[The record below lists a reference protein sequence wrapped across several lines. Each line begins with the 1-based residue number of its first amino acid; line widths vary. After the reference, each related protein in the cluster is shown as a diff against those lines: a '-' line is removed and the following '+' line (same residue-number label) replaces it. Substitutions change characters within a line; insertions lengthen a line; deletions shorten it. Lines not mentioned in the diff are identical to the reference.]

1 MQISIDGT
9 DLFPTAG
16 NTATAASGP
25 LDIAIAIGNGAG
37 AGAGES
43 AVGVPPPFFDFSFAD
58 GTNSSAVTGGGGF
71 NSAIVIGTNSTAEA
85 GAPENFC
92 FGICPPGDKSD
103 FAAAFGNDLHASA
116 TGGSFLTTID
126 PAPAAAA
133 PSDLNPF
140 EDLFGTAGINTWTTG
155 ADTLLNG
162 SDPSQA
168 ASLDAS
174 VDAFIAAEDAGYV
187 DSGAGP
193 AYLVDPLQSLV
204 GEFIGPSPFLNGD
217 EGVPVT
223 GIGDVAVGL
232 DYEIFASGL
241 APTLDP
247 ALSDALT
254 SLPTLSSDIL
264 FWLFFPEDL
273 LGLISLG

>member
-1 MQISIDGT
+1 MNRNRRWAGGVGT
-9 DLFPTAG
+9 AVS
-16 NTATAASGP
+16 AA
-25 LDIAIAIGNGAG
+25 
-37 AGAGES
+37 
-43 AVGVPPPFFDFSFAD
+43 
-58 GTNSSAVTGGGGF
+58 
-71 NSAIVIGTNSTAEA
+71 
-85 GAPENFC
+85 
-92 FGICPPGDKSD
+92 
-103 FAAAFGNDLHASA
+103 FAATLIGLAN
-116 TGGSFLTTID
+116 T
-126 PAPAAAA
+126 PAARADA
-133 PSDLNPF
+133 EPDPF

-162 SDPSQA
+162 SDPSPA

-187 DSGAGP
+187 DSGSGP

-223 GIGDVAVGL
+223 GIGDLAVGL
-232 DYEIFASGL
+232 DYTVFASGL